1 MGILSPSEETVPKR
15 EDYNARYPPRESDS
29 KSQRSDRTQPQ
40 RTVFRRKEGEYVKS
54 PEELDAEMEAYQRQG
69 ENSKKRQSK
78 NILEDLYKEEKAER
92 REEEEQDLSFT
103 ELKQERNRG
112 RVNKNNESFEMKKK
126 R

>member
-1 MGILSPSEETVPKR
+1 
-15 EDYNARYPPRESDS
+15 
-29 KSQRSDRTQPQ
+29 
-40 RTVFRRKEGEYVKS
+40 
-54 PEELDAEMEAYQRQG
+54 MEAYQRQG

-112 RVNKNNESFEMKKK
+112 RVNKNESFEMKKK